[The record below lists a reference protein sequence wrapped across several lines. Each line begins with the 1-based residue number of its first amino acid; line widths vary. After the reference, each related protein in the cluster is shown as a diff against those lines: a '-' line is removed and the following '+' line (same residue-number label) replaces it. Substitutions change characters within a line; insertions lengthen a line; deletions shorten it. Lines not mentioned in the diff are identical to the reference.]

1 MNPIGAQRT
10 LRRLLYG
17 GLASLALVCSFN
29 ASAASA
35 GSGRAY
41 GLQVTADVVG
51 LGLGVPIADT
61 GQKAAPPDFNTP
73 TSVLN
78 ASVAA
83 GVGNLL
89 TVRTGVL
96 NSATQSKLAQ
106 NSVVSSSSVS
116 GLALKLAGLGLGADT
131 ISSQAKM
138 SCVNG
143 VLTPSGS
150 AEILGASGSL
160 LGVSVA
166 ANTRVDLTIG
176 VPTLGTMVGVILHTN
191 EQTLSADGKTF
202 SVNALRVELVAS
214 AVGIRLLG
222 ASVIVGNS
230 TATMADC
237 APTVTLGSLPLITT
251 SNQAAI
257 PVSGSC
263 SAGSG
268 NVTISSTPTGATQS
282 LPCSATGSYSGS
294 VNTTGVVDGPVTLT
308 ASQPPAGPARSAS
321 QSTTKNTAPVLQ
333 PPVVTVVSAPHI
345 TLANQASY
353 GVSGTCSANGAS
365 VAITIGGV
373 GGGTGTAQCS
383 GGLWS
388 ATGLNV
394 ASLVNGPITVTASQ
408 TVSNLTGTG
417 SLLTSKDSTGA
428 VPVVVV
434 TSAPAITAANQAS
447 YTVSGTCSVNGSNV
461 SVAIDVVE
469 ATVPC
474 TGNIWAA
481 AGLDVSGLPNGA
493 LTVTATQTA
502 NGQTGTGS
510 LGTTKDAA
518 GAIPVV
524 TISLA
529 PAITLAN
536 QAAYTVSGSCSVNG
550 NNVAVLVGS
559 VSTSALCT
567 NGGWST
573 AGLDVSALPNG
584 SVTVMASQTAGT
596 QTGSATLV
604 TSKDVTGAVPVVA
617 VTSAPTIT
625 PANQASYTVS
635 GTCSVNNTGVSVL
648 IGSISATATCS
659 GGIWSSAGI
668 NVSSLLD
675 GSVTVTAS
683 QTANGQ
689 TGSGSLVTSKN
700 TVVDAPV
707 VTISSAPA
715 ITALNEASY
724 TASGTCSANG
734 TNVSVLVGSVAASAP
749 CTGNIWSSSGLDVS
763 GLADGS
769 VLVSA
774 SQTVGTQT
782 GTGTLVTAK
791 DTAGV
796 APVVTISS
804 APAITATNEGA
815 YTVSGTCSV
824 TGTNV
829 SVLIGSVSATA
840 ACDAGLWTTTAVNVD
855 ALPDGAVTVTA
866 SQTAN
871 GQTGSGTLVISK
883 DTAGVAPAVA
893 VTSAPAITAAN
904 QASYVVSGTC
914 SANGTTVAVL
924 VGSISA
930 SAMCDGSSWA
940 TAGLDVSSLPDG
952 SVTVTATQS
961 FDGQTGSGS
970 LVTSKAAVGIAP
982 VVTISSAPAITAAN
996 ELSYTVSGTCT
1007 ANGTGVDVLVGSV
1020 AATAQCN
1027 GGIWATAGLNVS
1039 GLADGPVSI
1048 RASQTVGGLSGSGSL
1063 VINKD
1068 SEGLAPVVSITSAP
1082 VITAANETGYTVSG
1096 TCSENG
1102 LGLTVHIGDIAVVP
1116 QPVCS
1121 GGIWSTAAI
1130 DVSSLP
1136 DEAVLVTASQTVGT
1150 QTGTGSLVTTKD
1162 TAGAAPVVA
1171 ITSAPAITAANQS
1184 AYTVA
1189 GTCTVEGSNVAVL
1202 VGSVTASASCTGGV
1216 WSAAAL
1222 DVTSLPNGSV
1232 TVTASQTADG
1242 QTGSGSFVTS
1252 KDSAGT
1258 APSVTLTTTP
1268 AITAANQAAYV
1279 VSGSCSVN
1287 GTDVSVLVGQVAA
1300 TASCTNGTWTT
1311 PGMDVS
1317 GLPPGA
1323 VTVMASQT
1331 AGNLT
1336 GSASVV
1342 VNKESGGIL
1351 PLVSI
1356 TTPPDIT
1363 ATNQTAYTVSGTC
1376 SVSGTNVAVQV
1387 GAIAASVACEGSTW
1401 TTGPL
1406 DVSSLP
1412 DGSVTVTA
1420 SQTVSGGSGSASV
1433 VVNKTAVATAPVVT
1447 IESAP
1452 VITLANQTSYTVSGT
1467 CSANGTSV
1475 SVLVGDV
1482 AATPMCVDAA
1492 WTASGLNVSALED
1505 GPVVVTAEQ
1514 VVGSLSGSDSVETSK
1529 TTVVVVPVVVI
1540 TSAPAINASNEAT
1553 YTVSGTCSANG
1564 QAVSVLV
1571 GALPATAQCSD
1582 GIWATEPINVS
1593 GLDDGPITVQ
1603 ASQDVGGQ
1611 VGTVSLVISKDTAG
1625 AAPAVSVTSAPAI
1638 TAANQAAYTV
1648 SGTCSVDGTNVAVQI
1663 GSVAASAQCNA
1674 GIWSSTAVDV
1684 TALADGPV
1692 TVTASQTQGA
1702 LTGLGSLVTT
1712 KDAVGVTPVVSVTS
1726 APAITAANQAAYT
1739 VSGTCSVDGTNVAV
1753 LVGSV
1758 TASAPC
1764 NAGIWTSGAVDV
1776 TGLPDGAVTVIASQT
1791 ADGQS
1796 GSGSLVTA
1804 KDAAGVAPVVAITSA
1819 PAITALNESAYS
1831 VSGTCSANAGVVT
1844 VLVGSVSTS
1853 AQCNLGIW
1861 TTPAID
1867 VSALADGSVTVTAS
1881 QLLDGLTGSAS
1892 LVIGKDTAGAAPVV
1906 TVSSAPTITLAN
1918 QAAYNVSGSCSVNG
1932 TTVAVQVGS
1941 VATTAPCAGGNW
1953 AATGLDVTALAD
1965 GSVTVTAAQTVGG
1978 LMGSGSLATLKDTAG
1993 AVPVVTVDSAP
2004 AITATNQAAY
2014 TVSGSCSVSGTT
2026 VAVQIGSVPA
2036 SAPCTAGTWTAEGVN
2051 VSSLPDGSVTV
2062 TAAQTAGGLQ
2072 GTGSLV
2078 TSKTTGGVQPVVTI
2092 STAPAITAT
2101 NQAAYI
2107 VAGTCSVNGTNV
2119 DVEVGSLS
2127 VSVACTSNS
2136 WTTAAL
2142 DVSTVPDG
2150 TVTVTAAQTAGG
2162 LTGSDSV
2169 DVNKATGGVEP
2180 EVTITS
2186 APAITATNQ
2195 AAYTVSGTCSVNGSN
2210 VDVEVGSVPGS
2221 VSASVPCTS
2230 NSWTTAALNVST
2242 VPDGTVTVTAT
2253 QTAGGLTGSDSVDVN
2268 KATGAV
2274 QPVVTI
2280 TSAPAITAANAS
2292 AYSVSGTC
2300 SANGS
2305 NVVVEVGSV
2314 SATALCNG
2322 GIWATEG
2329 MDVSGLA
2336 DGPVEVRATQTVGG
2350 QTGTFTTSKDVAG
2363 VAPAVAI
2370 TLAPAITVAN
2380 QSAYTVSGTCSADG
2394 ADVDVLIGGLAASAV
2409 CNNGI
2414 WASSAIDVSGLA
2426 NGPVSVSASLTV
2438 GGQTGSGGF
2447 TTSKDAVGAVPVV
2460 AISSAPAITALNQGA
2475 YTVSGTC
2482 SAEGSTVTVL
2492 IGSIPA
2498 TAQCSG
2504 GIWATSGVDVS
2515 GLADGAVTVMASQSA
2530 GGQTGSGSLV
2540 TSKDSAGAAPAVAIT
2555 SAPAIT
2561 VTNQTAYTVS
2571 GTCSAEGANV
2581 NVLVGSIAATA
2592 VCNGGIWAI
2601 SPIDV
2606 TALPDGPVSVSV
2618 SLTAGGQ
2625 TGTGGFATSKDV
2637 EGVTPAVAI
2646 TSAPAITAANQTA
2659 YTVSGTCSVN
2669 GSNVTV
2675 LIGSIP
2681 ATALCNG
2688 GIWAT
2693 QAIDVSGLSDGP
2705 VSVTVS
2711 QTAGGETGTGGFITS
2726 KDSAGAKPSVAISSA
2741 PAITQANQTA
2751 YSVSGTCTAD
2761 GSNVAVLIGSLSVS
2775 ATCNG
2780 GIWATPPVDVSG
2792 LPDGPITVTA
2802 SQTAGGQTGSG
2813 GFVTSKDSAGAK
2825 PSVSITSAPAITAA
2839 NQTAYT
2845 VSGSCSVNNSNVLVL
2860 IGSLSVSAICNG
2872 GAWTAG
2878 PVDVTGLPN
2887 GPITVTVSQ
2896 TAGGQ
2901 TGTGGFVT
2909 SKDSAGTAPAV
2920 TVSSAP
2926 VITPANQAA
2935 YAVSGT
2941 CSVNGSNVAV
2951 LVGSIPAS
2959 ANCNANAWS
2968 VLGLNVS
2975 GLPNGPVLVTAAQ
2988 TVNDTTGAG
2997 SLWTSKQGAAAA
3009 VTVNVA
3015 PRINSSN
3022 QASYGGVS
3030 GNCSAAAGLVTVS
3043 IGSTSNTVACNGG
3056 SWTLSGVNVSSLPDG
3071 TVAVT
3076 ASQTVDGTPVTGSL
3090 NTVKDTA
3097 VPVVTITTAPN
3108 INNANRNAYSPAG
3121 TCTADD
3127 GLVTVRVGSV
3137 TATVACANGTWTAA
3151 GMRVA
3156 ALPDGSVTVT
3166 ASQTDE
3172 AGNMGSDT
3180 RQVSKSTDSG
3190 GEPPEPPVAL
3200 IAPQSGTWVI
3210 SEERNG
3216 KPGRGMGIDIQ
3227 DGLLFMQVYNY
3238 RQTGEPT
3245 FHTALGTLH
3254 ENTVTAPLYFYEG
3267 GRFFGSEQRDGH
3279 EAGSP
3284 GNVVITFT
3292 SRSTGTIQFPGEP
3305 TKAMQRFDYEG
3316 TPAGVFSDPAF
3327 VDRWAMVEFNS
3338 SNQPVRS
3345 WWADIGSSEQVSMSE
3360 DWAVA
3365 AMNWPYPPAVATTV
3379 HGFGGTLSDHVVA
3392 QCSYGGRGLVFNCS
3406 GNRGGASGG
3415 PLITMTM
3422 QRGVD
3427 QLSGTMQE
3435 GGGDNRRLVGFR
3447 VARAAYTWQDN
3458 QSVRT
3463 SYYAPGYLP
3472 ESGTWVVSNE
3482 RRGLPGR
3489 GISIELQ
3496 KPLSQEDHLLFMS
3509 VYDYESDGKATFHS
3523 VSGAHDASTTPEPNT
3538 PDLPTLQYQGGRYF
3552 GGPAAIAS
3560 FKADAGLTTAIH
3572 FNAQS
3577 VGVLAFPGE
3586 EPVQIERFYYGL
3598 NKGSAQSLRGSWS
3611 LMSATDAMPSRI
3623 FRFQKR
3629 DENSVIDID
3638 SGYVC
3643 VAEVLRQY
3651 NFHCTG
3657 PAGAPA
3663 FRFVA
3668 GFYGASAGIVGDA
3681 EDAPAITVMRV
3692 TDPNGEM
3699 VQAGD

>member
-41 GLQVTADVVG
+41 GLQVTADVAG

-61 GQKAAPPDFNTP
+61 GLKTAPPDFNTP
-73 TSVLN
+73 SSVLN

-83 GVGNLL
+83 GAGNLL

-96 NSATQSKLAQ
+96 TSSTQSKLAQ
-106 NSVVSSSSVS
+106 NSVASSSSVS

-143 VLTPSGS
+143 TLTPEGS
-150 AEILGASGSL
+150 AQILGASGSL
-160 LGVSVA
+160 VGVSVA

-191 EQTLSADGKTF
+191 EQTLSPDGKTF

-214 AVGIRLLG
+214 ALGIRLLG

-230 TATMADC
+230 SATMADC
-237 APTVTLGSLPLITT
+237 APTVTLGPLPLITT

-294 VNTTGVVDGPVTLT
+294 VNTTGLADGPVTLT

-345 TLANQASY
+345 TAANQASY
-353 GVSGTCSANGAS
+353 SVSGTCSANGAS
-365 VAITIGGV
+365 VAITIGSV
-373 GGGTGTAQCS
+373 GGATSTAQCS

-434 TSAPAITAANQAS
+434 TSAPAITAANQTS
-447 YTVSGTCSVNGSNV
+447 YTVSGTCSVNGTNV

-481 AGLDVSGLPNGA
+481 AGLDVSGLLNGA

-510 LGTTKDAA
+510 LGTTKDSA

-559 VSTSALCT
+559 VSASALCT

-584 SVTVMASQTAGT
+584 SVTVMASQTVGA

-635 GTCSVNNTGVSVL
+635 GNCSVNGNDVAVLVGSV
-648 IGSISATATCS
+648 SATATCN
-659 GGIWSSAGI
+659 GGIWSSTGV

-715 ITALNEASY
+715 ITAQNEAAY
-724 TASGTCSANG
+724 TVSGTCSADG
-734 TNVSVLVGSVAASAP
+734 TNVAVQVGSVTASAP
-749 CTGNIWSSSGLDVS
+749 CTGNIWSSPGLDVS
-763 GLADGS
+763 GLTDGA
-769 VLVSA
+769 VLVTA
-774 SQTVGTQT
+774 SQTVGGQT
-782 GTGTLVTAK
+782 GSGSLVTAK
-791 DTAGV
+791 DTAGI
-796 APVVTISS
+796 APVVAISA
-804 APAITATNEGA
+804 APAITATNQSA

-824 TGTNV
+824 NGTNMV
-829 SVLIGSVSATA
+829 VLIGSIAASA
-840 ACDAGLWTTTAVNVD
+840 ACDAGLWTTSAVNVG

-871 GQTGSGTLVISK
+871 GQTGSGTLVIAK

-893 VTSAPAITAAN
+893 VTSAPAITGAN

-914 SANGTTVAVL
+914 SANGTNVAVL
-924 VGSISA
+924 VGSIAA
-930 SAMCDGSSWA
+930 SAMCDGSVWA

-952 SVTVTATQS
+952 AVTVTAAQTVN
-961 FDGQTGSGS
+961 GQTGSGS
-970 LVTSKAAVGIAP
+970 LVTSKAAAGIAP

-1007 ANGTGVDVLVGSV
+1007 ANGTDVDVLVGSV
-1020 AATAQCN
+1020 AASAQCS
-1027 GGIWATAGLNVS
+1027 GGIWSTAGLNVS
-1039 GLADGPVSI
+1039 GLANGPISVV
-1048 RASQTVGGLSGSGSL
+1048 ASQTVGGLSGSGSL
-1063 VINKD
+1063 VISKD

-1171 ITSAPAITAANQS
+1171 ITSAAAITAANQS
-1184 AYTVA
+1184 AYTVS
-1189 GTCTVEGSNVAVL
+1189 GTCTIEGSNVAVL

-1216 WSAAAL
+1216 WSTAAL
-1222 DVTSLPNGSV
+1222 DVSGLPNGSV

-1258 APSVTLTTTP
+1258 APSVTLTTAP

-1300 TASCTNGTWTT
+1300 TAPCNNGTWTT

-1317 GLPPGA
+1317 GLPAGA

-1331 AGNLT
+1331 AAGQT

-1342 VNKESGGIL
+1342 VNKEQGGIV
-1351 PLVSI
+1351 PLVNI
-1356 TTPPDIT
+1356 TPPPDIT

-1376 SVSGTNVAVQV
+1376 SVAGTNVAVQV
-1387 GAIAASVACEGSTW
+1387 GSIAASVACDGSTW

-1412 DGSVTVTA
+1412 NGSVTVTA

-1452 VITLANQTSYTVSGT
+1452 VITLANQASYTVSGT
-1467 CSANGTSV
+1467 CSANGTNV
-1475 SVLVGDV
+1475 AVQVGNV
-1482 AATPMCVDAA
+1482 
-1492 WTASGLNVSALED
+1492 TASAMCSGGSWSAPSLNVSGLPE
-1505 GPVVVTAEQ
+1505 GVVVVTAEQ
-1514 VVGSLSGSDSVETSK
+1514 VVGGEPGSDRVETTK
-1529 TTVVVVPVVVI
+1529 TTTVIVPVVVI
-1540 TSAPAINASNEAT
+1540 TSAPAITASNEAT
-1553 YTVSGTCSANG
+1553 YAVSGTCSANG
-1564 QAVSVLV
+1564 QTVSVLV
-1571 GALPATAQCSD
+1571 GTLPAAALCSD
-1582 GIWATEPINVS
+1582 GIWATEPIDVS

-1625 AAPAVSVTSAPAI
+1625 AAPAVSVTLAPAI

-1702 LTGLGSLVTT
+1702 LTGSGSLVTT

-1739 VSGTCSVDGTNVAV
+1739 VSGTCSVNGTNVAV

-1758 TASAPC
+1758 TASAQC

-1776 TGLPDGAVTVIASQT
+1776 TGLPDGAVTVISSQT
-1791 ADGQS
+1791 ANGQS

-1881 QLLDGLTGSAS
+1881 QLLDELTGSAS

-1906 TVSSAPTITLAN
+1906 TVSSAPTITSTN
-1918 QAAYNVSGSCSVNG
+1918 QASYDVSGTCSANG
-1932 TTVAVQVGS
+1932 SPVAVQVGS
-1941 VATTAPCAGGNW
+1941 VAATASCAGGNW
-1953 AATGLDVTALAD
+1953 AATGLNVTALAN
-1965 GSVTVTAAQTVGG
+1965 GPVTVTAAQTDGG
-1978 LMGSGSLATLKDTAG
+1978 QTGSGSLLTLKDTAG
-1993 AVPVVTVDSAP
+1993 VVPVVTVDSAP

-2051 VSSLPDGSVTV
+2051 VSSLADGSVTV
-2062 TAAQTAGGLQ
+2062 TAAQTAGGVI
-2072 GTGSLV
+2072 GSGSLV
-2078 TSKTTGGVQPVVTI
+2078 TSKTTGAVEPEVTI
-2092 STAPAITAT
+2092 TSAPAITAA
-2101 NQAAYI
+2101 NQAAYV

-2119 DVEVGSLS
+2119 NVEVGSVPAS
-2127 VSVACTSNS
+2127 VSASVACTSNS
-2136 WTTAAL
+2136 WTIAAL

-2150 TVTVTAAQTAGG
+2150 TVIVTAAQTAGG

-2169 DVNKATGGVEP
+2169 DVNKATGGVQP
-2180 EVTITS
+2180 EVSISS
-2186 APAITATNQ
+2186 APAITAANQ
-2195 AAYTVSGTCSVNGSN
+2195 AAYTVSGTCSVNGTN
-2210 VDVEVGSVPGS
+2210 VDVEVGSVPTS

-2253 QTAGGLTGSDSVDVN
+2253 QTVGGQSGSDSMDVN
-2268 KATGAV
+2268 KTTGAV

-2280 TSAPAITAANAS
+2280 TSAPAITATNAS

-2314 SATALCNG
+2314 SATALCNA

-2336 DGPVEVRATQTVGG
+2336 DGSVEVTATQTVGG
-2350 QTGTFTTSKDVAG
+2350 QTVTFTTSKDVAG
-2363 VAPAVAI
+2363 AAPAVAI
-2370 TLAPAITVAN
+2370 TSAPAITAAN
-2380 QSAYTVSGTCSADG
+2380 QAAYTVSGTCSAEG
-2394 ADVDVLIGGLAASAV
+2394 ANVDVRIGGLAASAV
-2409 CNNGI
+2409 CNTGI

-2426 NGPVSVSASLTV
+2426 DGPVSVSVSQTV
-2438 GGQTGSGGF
+2438 GGQTGTGGF
-2447 TTSKDAVGAVPVV
+2447 VTSKDAAGVVPVV

-2498 TAQCSG
+2498 SVQCNG

-2515 GLADGAVTVMASQSA
+2515 GLADGAITVMASQSA

-2540 TSKDSAGAAPAVAIT
+2540 TSKDSAGAAPSVAIT

-2561 VTNQTAYTVS
+2561 ASNQTAYTVS
-2571 GTCSAEGANV
+2571 GTCSADGANV
-2581 NVLVGSIAATA
+2581 AVLIGSLSASA
-2592 VCNGGIWAI
+2592 VCNGGIWAT

-2606 TALPDGPVSVSV
+2606 TGLPDGSVSV
-2618 SLTAGGQ
+2618 TVSQTAGGQ
-2625 TGTGGFATSKDV
+2625 TGTGSVVTTKDSA
-2637 EGVTPAVAI
+2637 GAAPSVAI

-2659 YTVSGTCSVN
+2659 YSVSGTCSVN
-2669 GSNVTV
+2669 GSNVV
-2675 LIGSIP
+2675 
-2681 ATALCNG
+2681 
-2688 GIWAT
+2688 
-2693 QAIDVSGLSDGP
+2693 
-2705 VSVTVS
+2705 
-2711 QTAGGETGTGGFITS
+2711 
-2726 KDSAGAKPSVAISSA
+2726 
-2741 PAITQANQTA
+2741 
-2751 YSVSGTCTAD
+2751 
-2761 GSNVAVLIGSLSVS
+2761 VLIGSLSVS
-2775 ATCNG
+2775 APCNDG
-2780 GIWATPPVDVSG
+2780 TWATAPVDVS
-2792 LPDGPITVTA
+2792 
-2802 SQTAGGQTGSG
+2802 
-2813 GFVTSKDSAGAK
+2813 
-2825 PSVSITSAPAITAA
+2825 
-2839 NQTAYT
+2839 
-2845 VSGSCSVNNSNVLVL
+2845 
-2860 IGSLSVSAICNG
+2860 
-2872 GAWTAG
+2872 
-2878 PVDVTGLPN
+2878 GLPN

-2909 SKDSAGTAPAV
+2909 SKDSVGVVPVVTVTSAPA
-2920 TVSSAP
+2920 
-2926 VITPANQAA
+2926 ITLANQAS
-2935 YAVSGT
+2935 YAVSGN
-2941 CSVNGSNVAV
+2941 CSANGSNVAV

-2959 ANCNANAWS
+2959 ATCNAGAWS
-2968 VLGLNVS
+2968 VSGLNVS
-2975 GLPNGPVLVTAAQ
+2975 GLPNGPVTVTAAQ
-2988 TVNDTTGAG
+2988 TVGGQTGSG
-2997 SLWTSKQGAAAA
+2997 SLGTSKQAAAVA

-3015 PRINSSN
+3015 PSITSSN
-3022 QASYGGVS
+3022 QASYGVVS
-3030 GNCSAAAGLVTVS
+3030 GNCSAAAGTVTVS
-3043 IGSTSNTVACNGG
+3043 IGSTSNTVACNAG
-3056 SWTLSGVNVSSLPDG
+3056 SWSLSGVDVRSLPEG
-3071 TVAVT
+3071 PVEVR
-3076 ASQTVDGTPVTGSL
+3076 ASQTVAGTVVSGTL

-3097 VPVVTITTAPN
+3097 APVVTITTAAN
-3108 INNANRNAYSPAG
+3108 IGNANQNAYSSAG
-3121 TCTADD
+3121 TCTSGD

-3137 TATVACANGTWTAA
+3137 TATVACVNGAWTAP
-3151 GMRVA
+3151 GMRVG
-3156 ALPDGSVTVT
+3156 ALPNGSVTVT

-3172 AGNMGSDT
+3172 AGNTGSDT
-3180 RQVSKSTDSG
+3180 RQVSKNTDSG
-3190 GEPPEPPVAL
+3190 GEPPEPPVAS
-3200 IAPQSGTWVI
+3200 IAAQNGTWII
-3210 SEERNG
+3210 SDELNG
-3216 KPGRGMGIDIQ
+3216 EPGRGMGIEIQ
-3227 DGLLFMQVYNY
+3227 DGVLFMQIYSY
-3238 RQTGEPT
+3238 RESGEPT
-3245 FHTALGTLH
+3245 FFTALGTLQD
-3254 ENTVTAPLYFYEG
+3254 NTVTAPLYFYEG

-3279 EAGSP
+3279 AAGSP

-3292 SRSTGTIQFPGEP
+3292 SRTTGTIQFPGEP
-3305 TKAMQRFDYEG
+3305 AKAMQRFDYEG
-3316 TPAGVFSDPAF
+3316 TPTGVFSDPAF
-3327 VDRWAMVEFNS
+3327 VDRWAMVELNS
-3338 SNQPVRS
+3338 NNQPVRN
-3345 WWADIGSSEQVSMSE
+3345 WWADIGSSEQVSLSE
-3360 DWAVA
+3360 DWAAA
-3365 AMNWPYPPAVATTV
+3365 AMSWPYPPGVATTV
-3379 HGFGGTLSDHVVA
+3379 HGFGGTVSGHVLA
-3392 QCSYGGRGLVFNCS
+3392 QCSYGGRDRVFNCS
-3406 GNRGGASGG
+3406 GNRAGATGG
-3415 PLITMTM
+3415 PVIAMTM
-3422 QRGVD
+3422 QRHVD
-3427 QLSGTMQE
+3427 QINGTLQE
-3435 GGGDNRRLVGFR
+3435 GGGAVRRLVGFR

-3463 SYYAPGYLP
+3463 SYYAPGYAP

-3482 RRGLPGR
+3482 LRGLPGR
-3489 GISIELQ
+3489 GLSIELQ
-3496 KPLSQEDHLLFMS
+3496 KPINSEDHMLFMS
-3509 VYDYESDGKATFHS
+3509 VYDYQSDGKATFHS
-3523 VSGAHDASTTPEPNT
+3523 VLGAHDASTTPEPNT
-3538 PDLPTLQYQGGRYF
+3538 PDLPTVQYQGGRYF

-3560 FKADAGLTTAIH
+3560 FKDDAGLTQSIH
-3572 FNAQS
+3572 FSAPS
-3577 VGVLAFPGE
+3577 VGTLAFPGE
-3586 EPVQIERFYYGL
+3586 QPVQIERFYYGV
-3598 NKGSAQSLRGSWS
+3598 NKGSVQSLLGSWAV
-3611 LMSATDAMPSRI
+3611 LSATDAMPSRN

-3629 DENSVIDID
+3629 DENAVIDTD

-3643 VAEVLRQY
+3643 VAEVLRQF
-3651 NFHCTG
+3651 NFRCSA
-3657 PAGAPA
+3657 PNGAPD

-3668 GFYGASAGIVGDA
+3668 GFYGASTGIVGDA

-3692 TDPNGEM
+3692 TDPKGER
-3699 VQAGD
+3699 VQTGD